1 MAVLRRGRHHT
12 LVLRAVT
19 GLLDADPATGA
30 AEVERRDGGRCV
42 LADSLAAAVDWL
54 CRRVDDDPHGLLT
67 YRRLNPRGIENQT
80 WRDSWDSLSH
90 ADGGLP
96 DRDRPVAALDVQA
109 LAYDALAAAA
119 RHLRARDAEGAS
131 AAGALEKRAQ
141 MRRVRS
147 CQSRH
152 RAAFGGMRS
161 SRRGRTSSTPTGLLP
176 SSVPD
181 LRNLRNWTLP
191 APNLAMSLSNSDLVG
206 LTRHIRPRRS
216 RGDLEWPLR

>member
-96 DRDRPVAALDVQA
+96 DRDRPVALDVQA

-176 SSVPD
+176 SSVPRSAESAELD
-181 LRNLRNWTLP
+181 AASAQSRHV
-191 APNLAMSLSNSDLVG
+191 AEQFGSGGID
-206 LTRHIRPRRS
+206 RHIRPRRS